1 MCLVRVSSASA
12 AVMSLLIA
20 KLELHLEFAKADVAI
35 PPAGLQVLAKPN
47 TVFRNEQLLSK
58 PLLFCHSHKVSVH
71 TFARVL
77 TADTLFCAMNW
88 IFCELQR
95 CYSETKAPSSQV

>member
-58 PLLFCHSHKVSVH
+58 LLLFLSFTQS
-71 TFARVL
+71 
-77 TADTLFCAMNW
+77 FCAHLCTCANRRY
-88 IFCELQR
+88 IVL
-95 CYSETKAPSSQV
+95 CYEVDLLRAAALL